1 MVIVE
6 NRRKVSV
13 FTNCCLVYWLTDNLI
28 LTGWQDINDI
38 VFNDDEV
45 DELPKG
51 SGLRKRV
58 AGMMVEVEAD
68 LKKKKS
74 NGEDTTNSKVKDWV
88 PPYIVAEFEDQC
100 KQKNLVVVV
109 VLPTG
114 TCITTQKILT
124 L

>member
-28 LTGWQDINDI
+28 LTGWQDMNDI
-38 VFNDDEV
+38 VLNDDEV

-88 PPYIVAEFEDQC
+88 PPYIVAEFEDQY

-114 TCITTQKILT
+114 ACITTQKILT